1 MASAKVDP
9 VKVSEMQ
16 AVTSKD
22 RNSTQK
28 NRRLKRDVREIS
40 KEESDSGDGFEEMQ
54 VDHVGNQGREQ
65 DQEMDDE
72 ERSTPQPLEDE
83 GDNGT
88 TTDEESV
95 PLHAEQNSSI
105 SNRPMLKN
113 PAASPPRRELPFARR
128 VPEKEEV
135 QSQPYQAE
143 DDAGSTAGETDD
155 DEL

>member
-1 MASAKVDP
+1 M
-9 VKVSEMQ
+9 
-16 AVTSKD
+16 SKD
-22 RNSTQK
+22 
-28 NRRLKRDVREIS
+28 
-40 KEESDSGDGFEEMQ
+40 ESENGDGFEEMQ

-65 DQEMDDE
+65 DQETDDE

-83 GDNGT
+83 GDNAT

-95 PLHAEQNSSI
+95 LSHAEPEKKDDGVQNSNI
-105 SNRPMLKN
+105 SNGPMLKD

-128 VPEKEEV
+128 VPEKEV

-143 DDAGSTAGETDD
+143 DDVESTAGETDD